1 MAQEIETVVTEENV
15 EIGTIKIA
23 EEVVAMI
30 AAYATL
36 EVEGISSISGN
47 ITADNVSEATFRKLS
62 KGVKVAVEGDSVKVS
77 LEVIMKA
84 GFNIPGTSSQ
94 VQTRVKNAISNMTG
108 LNATDIN
115 IRIAGIAGASE
126 S

>member
-36 EVEGISSISGN
+36 EVEGIASISGN

-62 KGVKVAVEGDSVKVS
+62 KGVKVAVWTVNDAASAWAAFGRGVDYVYTDRPTS
-77 LEVIMKA
+77 LMEETKC
-84 GFNIPGTSSQ
+84 F
-94 VQTRVKNAISNMTG
+94 K
-108 LNATDIN
+108 
-115 IRIAGIAGASE
+115 
-126 S
+126 